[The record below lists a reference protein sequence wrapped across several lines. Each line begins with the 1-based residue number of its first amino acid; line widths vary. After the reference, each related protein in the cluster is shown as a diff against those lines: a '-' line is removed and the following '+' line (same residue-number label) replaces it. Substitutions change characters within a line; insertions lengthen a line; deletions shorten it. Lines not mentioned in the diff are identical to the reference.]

1 MPSWPLIPMTFLM
14 GGFSHERL
22 RARLLRGAR
31 KEYEA
36 LDGSVRSML
45 NKGLADSAFVPRR

>member
-1 MPSWPLIPMTFLM
+1 MSGYELV
-14 GGFSHERL
+14 FS
-22 RARLLRGAR
+22 RGAR

-45 NKGLADSAFVPRR
+45 NKGLARLRVRPAEIGKALSGALAGCRE